1 MGIKPIRNLTDV
13 AAVYKYQ
20 ATKNP
25 MRGLIL
31 CQKLGS
37 LGIAYILI
45 RSDYRT
51 AGITLITASA
61 GREL

>member
-31 CQKLGS
+31 CQKIGS
-37 LGIAYILI
+37 LGFAYILI
-45 RSDYRT
+45 LSDYRT
-51 AGITLITASA
+51 ASTTLITAAA
-61 GREL
+61 GPEL